1 MRGSNKPIQN
11 TFKDYVREKNMKTK
25 DYLEQIR
32 RFDDMIALKQREIA
46 KQDAMLC
53 STPPT
58 AMNPDKVQS
67 SIVGDKMSDGVAKLV
82 DAKREMEKLIEF
94 YLNQKA
100 IIVKQIESMP
110 DIKTYNVLYRKY
122 VLNERNCDIASALD
136 CTDRRVG
143 QLHKKAIREFEEKYK
158 HEYADSLGLFV

>member
-1 MRGSNKPIQN
+1 MR
-11 TFKDYVREKNMKTK
+11 TE
-25 DYLEQIR
+25 DYLGQIR

-46 KQDAMLC
+46 RQDTMLC

-94 YLNQKA
+94 YLTQKKT
-100 IIVKQIESMP
+100 IVQQIESMP
-110 DIKTYNVLYRKY
+110 DIKTYNVLYRRY
-122 VLNERNCDIASALD
+122 VLDESNTDIATALD
-136 CTDRRVG
+136 CTTRRVG
-143 QLHKKAIREFEEKYK
+143 QLHAKAIKEFEDKYK
-158 HEYADSLGLFV
+158 AEYVDSLGLFV

>member
-1 MRGSNKPIQN
+1 
-11 TFKDYVREKNMKTK
+11 MKTK

-46 KQDAMLC
+46 RQDAMLC

-82 DAKREMEKLIEF
+82 DAKREMENFIEF
-94 YLNQKA
+94 YLTQKA

-122 VLNERNCDIASALD
+122 VLHESNCEIGEALQ
-136 CTDRRVG
+136 CTDRRIS
-143 QLHKKAIREFEEKYK
+143 QLHKKAIQEFEDKYK
-158 HEYADSLGLFV
+158 DEYKDSVGLFV